1 MCSALCYKALNDRC
15 APLYADEKPCCPAY
29 FSCPDGTE
37 TITRSSNPSSAD
49 GTETITRSSNPSSDV
64 SCKFGD
70 HEIMAGDEVVLKNPF
85 LATCKCAVPPLI
97 TCRTEV
103 PYGTLLRK
111 YYS

>member
-29 FSCPDGTE
+29 FSCP
-37 TITRSSNPSSAD
+37 D